1 MFIHMER
8 EKSIMDVC
16 QGHPNIIQGVDY
28 VGEKEK
34 CRGYLVME
42 KVDGEHVLDIV
53 AKEGR
58 MSEENAK
65 PIFRKILSSL
75 DYMHCNNIV
84 HRDLNPTNVFLTKSG
99 EVKILDFN
107 VSK

>member
-1 MFIHMER
+1 MER
-8 EKSIMDVC
+8 EKSIMDAC
-16 QGHPNIIQGVDY
+16 QGHPNIIQGVEY
-28 VGEKEK
+28 CGEKEK

-42 KVDGEHVLDIV
+42 KVDGEHLLDIV
-53 AKEGR
+53 TRDGKMA
-58 MSEENAK
+58 EEETKA
-65 PIFRKILSSL
+65 IFRKILSSL
-75 DYMHCNNIV
+75 KFMHDNNIV